1 MNDQKLE
8 CPYVRLDLPFTLTT
22 NAEDY
27 KKLIGEQRFNKAVT
41 DMRRI
46 LSNTNMNKIRQII
59 QNKDIRI
66 YSDHIIVMLGVT
78 MLDIEELEKTTPST
92 IFARI
97 GKKFNLI
104 KLNRKKSK
112 LVKQIFKSQKIS

>member
-8 CPYVRLDLPFTLTT
+8 CPCVRLDFPFALTA
-22 NAEDY
+22 NVEDY
-27 KKLIGEQRFNKAVT
+27 KKLIGEQRFDEAVT

-46 LSNTNMNKIRQII
+46 LENTNMDKIRQII
-59 QNKDIRI
+59 RNKDIRI

-78 MLDIEELEKTTPST
+78 MLDIEELEKKTPST

-97 GKKFNLI
+97 SKKFNLI

-112 LVKQIFKSQKIS
+112 LCKQIFKSQKIS